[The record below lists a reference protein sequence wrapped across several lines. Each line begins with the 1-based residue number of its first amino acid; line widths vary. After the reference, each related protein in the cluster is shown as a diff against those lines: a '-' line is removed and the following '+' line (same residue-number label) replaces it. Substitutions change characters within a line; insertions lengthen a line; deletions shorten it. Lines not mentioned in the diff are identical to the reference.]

1 MKERELLKRL
11 KCSCCGRH
19 IHHSG
24 LPIFWVV
31 NVERHGMNLTAVKRQ
46 VGLGMMLGSHALASV
61 MGPDEDMTV
70 TLMEPKEITFC
81 DECALTTPIA
91 IALECGESK

>member
-1 MKERELLKRL
+1 MKESELLKHL

-24 LPIFWVV
+24 LPIFWVA
-31 NVERHGMNLTAVKRQ
+31 N

-91 IALECGESK
+91 IALERGESK